1 MRSHDEDRTE
11 SSKSAE
17 KSNDKGSLKKTYYS
31 PQLFNYG
38 DIRDVTQNVGNMGA
52 LDNGAA
58 PTKRSSV

>member
-11 SSKSAE
+11 SSESAE

-52 LDNGAA
+52 LDLGVPPMN
-58 PTKRSSV
+58 RSQ